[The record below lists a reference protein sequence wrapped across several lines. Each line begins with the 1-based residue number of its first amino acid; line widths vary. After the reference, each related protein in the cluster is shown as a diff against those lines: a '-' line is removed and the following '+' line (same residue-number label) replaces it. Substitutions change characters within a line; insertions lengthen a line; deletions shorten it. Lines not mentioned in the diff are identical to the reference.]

1 MKINLLQPSQR
12 RTDLFSEK
20 TLRKLALL
28 GDFTANEGGAD
39 DCDII
44 KAIEGAEIAI
54 TAWGNNMLT
63 KEALDAAPDLKM
75 IIHAGGSVKPIMC
88 EEVWERGI
96 RVVGSQKAIGM
107 GVAETALGL
116 TVSASK
122 NIFALNDGLHN
133 GVKWAEGKENIRELY
148 ELTVGVIS
156 GGWVG
161 RHYIKLLSNFD
172 VDILLYDPFV
182 TEEACERMGCRK
194 ADLETL
200 LSSSD
205 IISVHAPSLPET
217 YHMFNADTL
226 KLMKKEAV
234 LINTSRGSLIDEDAL
249 YDHMIA
255 GNLKYACLDVFE
267 KEPLSLDSKL
277 RTVPNIIL
285 TPHLAGLSQ
294 NGRRRI
300 GAHVAEEIERYLN
313 GEDPLCEIKYEML
326 SRMA

>member
-217 YHMFNADTL
+217 YHMFNAETL
-226 KLMKKEAV
+226 AKMKKDAI
-234 LINTSRGSLIDEDAL
+234 LINTARGSLIDEEAL
-249 YDHMIA
+249 YNHMKA
-255 GNLKYACLDVFE
+255 GNLKYACLDVFDP
-267 KEPLSLDSKL
+267 EPPAADHPL
-277 RTVPNIIL
+277 RTLPNCIM
-285 TPHLAGLSQ
+285 TPHLAGLAA
-294 NGRRRI
+294 NGLKKI
-300 GAHVAEEIERYLN
+300 GQHVCEELERFLAGEKLLAEVT
-313 GEDPLCEIKYEML
+313 KEML
-326 SRMA
+326 AKMA

>member
-1 MKINLLQPSQR
+1 MKINLLQPASTR
-12 RTDLFSEK
+12 SNLFSEK
-20 TLRKLALL
+20 TLKKIASL
-28 GDFTANEGGAD
+28 GDFTMNEGCAD
-39 DCDII
+39 ENDII

-63 KEALDAAPDLKM
+63 KEALDAAPNLKL
-75 IIHAGGSVKPIMC
+75 ILHAGGSVKPIVC
-88 EEVWERGI
+88 DEVWERGI
-96 RVVGSQKAIGM
+96 RVVGSQKAIGT

-116 TVSASK
+116 TISASK
-122 NIFALNDGLHN
+122 NIYALNEGLHN
-133 GVKWAEGKENIRELY
+133 GVRWSDGKENIRELY

-156 GGWVG
+156 AGWVG

-182 TEEACERMGCRK
+182 TDEDAEKMGCRK

-200 LSSSD
+200 LAASD

-217 YHMFNADTL
+217 FHMFNEDTL
-226 KLMKKEAV
+226 KLMKKDAV
-234 LINTSRGSLIDEDAL
+234 LINTSRGSLIDENAL
-249 YDHMIA
+249 YDHMTA
-255 GNLKYACLDVFE
+255 GNLKYACLDVYE
-267 KEPLSLDSKL
+267 KEPLALDSKL

-294 NGRRRI
+294 NGRLRI

-313 GEDPLCEIKYEML
+313 GEDPVCEIKYEML
-326 SRMA
+326 ERMA